1 MQPTDAVPGTA
12 AWYAAFAEQAA
23 GSSPTYAAWSRAISR
38 DAEVLARVDG
48 LPRDRRQPNLVLAA
62 ARASGA
68 PDGPWEVLRPW
79 LLDAWPRV
87 AAVARS
93 RTTQTNEAGRCAVLL
108 PALTR
113 VAGAGRPV
121 ALVEVGASA
130 GLCLYPD
137 RYAYA
142 YTADDGTTARLGD
155 PGAPVVLPCRVTGGA
170 PPPRVALPDV
180 VARVGIDLHP
190 LDVGDPAD
198 LAWLEALVW
207 PEHDERRAR
216 LAAAAGVVA
225 ADPPT
230 LVAGDLLDRLDDVL
244 DLLPAGATPVVLH
257 SAVLAYLPVDRR
269 AAVAAAMAGARERR
283 GVRWLSNEGAAV
295 LPHVAAR
302 LPAGT
307 DVGHRFVVALDG
319 VPVGLAGQHGES
331 YEPLPG

>member
-1 MQPTDAVPGTA
+1 MQPTDAVPDTA
-12 AWYAAFAEQAA
+12 AWYAAFAEQSA
-23 GSSPTYAAWSRAISR
+23 GSSPTYATWSRAIAR
-38 DAEVLARVDG
+38 DAEVLALVDG

-68 PDGPWEVLRPW
+68 PVGPWKVLRPW

-87 AAVARS
+87 ADLARR

-113 VAGAGRPV
+113 LDGPV

-142 YTADDGTTARLGD
+142 YTADDGAVVRLGAPD
-155 PGAPVVLPCRVTGGA
+155 VPVVLPCRVTGG
-170 PPPRVALPDV
+170 PLPRVARPDV

-190 LDVGDPAD
+190 LDVRDPD
-198 LAWLEALVW
+198 DVAWLEALVW
-207 PEHDERRAR
+207 PEHDARRER
-216 LAAAAGVVA
+216 LTAAARFVA
-225 ADPPT
+225 EDPPT

-244 DLLPAGATPVVLH
+244 DALPAGATPVVLH
-257 SAVLAYLPVDRR
+257 SAVLAYLPAPRR
-269 AAVAAAMAGARERR
+269 AELAALVAGARERR
-283 GVRWLSNEGAAV
+283 GVRWLSNEGVAV
-295 LPHVAAR
+295 LPEVAAR
-302 LPAGT
+302 LPEGT
-307 DVGHRFVVALDG
+307 EVGHRFVVALDG